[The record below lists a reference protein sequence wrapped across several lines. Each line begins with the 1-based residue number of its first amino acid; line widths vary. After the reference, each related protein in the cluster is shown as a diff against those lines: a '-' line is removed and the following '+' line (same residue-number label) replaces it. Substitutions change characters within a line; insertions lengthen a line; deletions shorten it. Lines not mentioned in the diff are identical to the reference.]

1 MVRIHDRARE
11 HASRLVMCFALVA
24 ALAGCGNGNRNHEAE
39 AERLKQTSREWSK
52 AASTGDLNAV
62 LDYWADDAVL
72 ISGGQPPV
80 RGKAALR
87 SYLAEMLKTPGFRI
101 SWEPVEAKVS
111 GDMGYMIERTR
122 ITMDGPDGAPRS
134 QMLQAVTIWRKQPDG
149 TWKNVVDAS
158 TPAAPAL
165 AKS

>member
-1 MVRIHDRARE
+1 MARIHDRARPR
-11 HASRLVMCFALVA
+11 ASLAVITFALVT
-24 ALAGCGNGNRNHEAE
+24 ALSGCTNGNKHDEAE
-39 AERLKQTSREWSK
+39 AKRLMQTSREWSR
-52 AASTGDLNAV
+52 AVSTGDMNAV
-62 LDYWADDAVL
+62 LNYWADDAVL
-72 ISGGQPPV
+72 ISAGQPPV

-87 SYLAEMLKTPGFRI
+87 SYLAETSKIPGFRI
-101 SWEPVEAKVS
+101 SWEPVDSKVS
-111 GDMGYMIERTR
+111 GDMGYMIERTQ
-122 ITMDGPDGAPRS
+122 ITMNGPDSAPRS